1 MIEKYVNSK
10 KFDRTQLAIDVKNGK
25 VSKESLDIIFKEID
39 DAVLRYEIDNPC
51 IGTSPSGKRSKSE
64 WNEKYLGLL
73 VSEVSS
79 AEVFNKE
86 SMLYLLEVS
95 KHVNSSSLSRIVDYV
110 SPSKKIKQLE
120 EKNDYLTAENEKLR
134 LTNLE
139 QLKTIDKQ
147 QAVIFAVSMLTGNV
161 KFADADTAK
170 KKCFCW
176 FGYKR
181 KRIKQLEKEN
191 AELLAVVADIKKL
204 VDEASSS
211 YVQKLLGVEV
221 NTLEY
226 KPEGTEN

>member
-1 MIEKYVNSK
+1 MIEQYINDNE
-10 KFDRTQLAIDVKNGK
+10 FDRTQLALDVKNGK
-25 VSKESLDIIFKEID
+25 ISAGKLNTIIQQID
-39 DAVLRYEIDNPC
+39 EAISSGNIQSPY
-51 IGTSPSGKRSKSE
+51 IGNGYPNKRKKSE
-64 WNEKYLGLL
+64 WNTRYVDYL
-73 VSEVSS
+73 VAEVSS
-79 AEVFNKE
+79 SEVFNKE
-86 SMLYLLEVS
+86 SMLYLLDVTR
-95 KHVNSSSLSRIVDYV
+95 HVKPFIKNS
-110 SPSKKIKQLE
+110 PKKIWGIFDSEKDKGIQLE
-120 EKNDYLTAENEKLR
+120 NIISWIAGEMQKLK
-134 LTNLE
+134 LNN
-139 QLKTIDKQ
+139 DKQ

>member
-1 MIEKYVNSK
+1 MIEKYINEG
-10 KFDRTQLAIDVKNGK
+10 KFDRTQLALDVKNGK
-25 VSKESLDIIFKEID
+25 ITKNELIIIFELINKIIPL
-39 DAVLRYEIDNPC
+39 VC
-51 IGTSPSGKRSKSE
+51 IEDPRIGNGCKDKRKKSE
-64 WNEKYLGLL
+64 WNEKYLDYL
-73 VSEVSS
+73 VAEVSS
-79 AEVFNKE
+79 SEVFNKE
-86 SMLYLLEVS
+86 SMLYLLDVTRHVKPFIKNSPKKIWGIFDSEKDKGIQLENIISWIAEEMQKLKLNNDKQMAVISTVS
-95 KHVNSSSLSRIVDYV
+95 K
-110 SPSKKIKQLE
+110 
-120 EKNDYLTAENEKLR
+120 
-134 LTNLE
+134 
-139 QLKTIDKQ
+139 
-147 QAVIFAVSMLTGNV
+147 LTGNV